1 MADSLQLTVSEMEV
15 FDSPALTD
23 EGEEEGLSV
32 SSRTVQN
39 NILQNVCKTSL

>member
-23 EGEEEGLSV
+23 EGGGGTV
-32 SSRTVQN
+32 SLLTH
-39 NILQNVCKTSL
+39 CPK